1 MVDTPRAPSAHTVAS
16 RTGQVTHG
24 DTCSEY
30 GDTHTSRGLIMSQLS
45 QHRQR
50 VPSLGIV
57 AAQGRAPVLPSRPS
71 PLSSHPPTPVEFV
84 GGGPY
89 SSSSN
94 NNNSSSSSEQHS
106 HSCQSSHSRNVSAS
120 TWSLPFGS
128 PSNNSTSFP
137 RKHPGNFST
146 PDLSLS
152 KSASPS
158 TDSLNRQDTNSF
170 AGSSS
175 QLHHL
180 PLAYQL
186 TNHDTSS
193 KLDLANVH
201 PMSHHDNHRHDSFGS
216 QLPVPKGPANNGRR
230 RSISM
235 QKLFSLSSLKSSFGN
250 SRTSL
255 VSTPSSQNPPQTA
268 SSDRP
273 ASDSTTSSR
282 GVKRAAEDDYVVVKP
297 GQETMQPPLRKRKSS
312 SWFSRRK
319 SGLFTFNSHTSGSAI
334 VDDDMPQ
341 GPDAMVMDEPEV
353 VRPTIEHTQTIQSDS
368 SSERPASLYTTQTAQ
383 YPPVLP
389 PLSPISKTQTQS
401 SQYSQATRITQAQNF
416 ERPASHR
423 TYSSQSRVSQSSS
436 QRRPGYSPSARDAF
450 SPPPTLPE
458 LTRIETSFG
467 DSDMSDLFAQ
477 FGR

>member
-1 MVDTPRAPSAHTVAS
+1 
-16 RTGQVTHG
+16 
-24 DTCSEY
+24 
-30 GDTHTSRGLIMSQLS
+30 MSQLS

-57 AAQGRAPVLPSRPS
+57 ATHGRGPALPSRPS

-84 GGGPY
+84 GGTC
-89 SSSSN
+89 SN
-94 NNNSSSSSEQHS
+94 SNSNSSSEQDS
-106 HSCQSSHSRNVSAS
+106 RDNCQLPSANHSRTASAS

-128 PSNNSTSFP
+128 PSNTSTNTFP
-137 RKHPGNFST
+137 RKHPSSNFST
-146 PDLSLS
+146 PDLL
-152 KSASPS
+152 SASHSS
-158 TDSLNRQDTNSF
+158 TDSLYRQHTNSF

-186 TNHDTSS
+186 TNQDPSN
-193 KLDLANVH
+193 KLDFANVQT
-201 PMSHHDNHRHDSFGS
+201 MSHSDNSRHDSFGS
-216 QLPVPKGPANNGRR
+216 QLPVPKGASNNGRR

-273 ASDSTTSSR
+273 TSDSTTSSR
-282 GVKRAAEDDYVVVKP
+282 GVKRAAEEDYVVVKH
-297 GQETMQPPLRKRKSS
+297 GQDNSLQPPLRKKKSN

-319 SGLFTFNSHTSGSAI
+319 SGLFTFNSHNSGSAV

-341 GPDAMVMDEPEV
+341 GPDAMVLDEPEI
-353 VRPTIEHTQTIQSDS
+353 VRPTIEHTRTVQSDS
-368 SSERPASLYTTQTAQ
+368 SSEKPASLYITQTAQ
-383 YPPVLP
+383 HPPVLP
-389 PLSPISKTQTQS
+389 PLSPMSKTQTQS
-401 SQYSQATRITQAQNF
+401 SQYSQATQATQAQKF
-416 ERPASHR
+416 ERPVSHR
-423 TYSSQSRVSQSSS
+423 TFSSQSRVSRSSS
-436 QRRPGYSPSARDAF
+436 QRRPGYSPSAREAF

-467 DSDMSDLFAQ
+467 DSDMDDLFAQ

>member
-1 MVDTPRAPSAHTVAS
+1 
-16 RTGQVTHG
+16 
-24 DTCSEY
+24 
-30 GDTHTSRGLIMSQLS
+30 MSQLS

-50 VPSLGIV
+50 VPSLGII
-57 AAQGRAPVLPSRPS
+57 ATHGRGPVLPSRPS
-71 PLSSHPPTPVEFV
+71 PLSSHPPTPAEFV
-84 GGGPY
+84 VGTC
-89 SSSSN
+89 SN
-94 NNNSSSSSEQHS
+94 NSSSEQHS
-106 HSCQSSHSRNVSAS
+106 DNCQPRSGNHSRNVSAS

-128 PSNNSTSFP
+128 PSNNSTNTFP
-137 RKHPGNFST
+137 RKHPSSNFST
-146 PDLSLS
+146 PDLL
-152 KSASPS
+152 SASYSS
-158 TDSLNRQDTNSF
+158 TDSLYRQNTNSF

-186 TNHDTSS
+186 TNQDPSS
-193 KLDLANVH
+193 KLDLANVEA
-201 PMSHHDNHRHDSFGS
+201 MSHHDNHRHDSFGS
-216 QLPVPKGPANNGRR
+216 QLPVPKGPTNNGRR

-273 ASDSTTSSR
+273 TSDSTTSSR
-282 GVKRAAEDDYVVVKP
+282 GVKRAAEEDYVVVKH
-297 GQETMQPPLRKRKSS
+297 GQDNMQPPLRKRKSS

-319 SGLFTFNSHTSGSAI
+319 SGLFTFNSHNSGSAV

-341 GPDAMVMDEPEV
+341 GPDAMVLDQPEPEV
-353 VRPTIEHTQTIQSDS
+353 VRPTIEHTQTVQSHS
-368 SSERPASLYTTQTAQ
+368 SSERSASVYTTQTTQ
-383 YPPVLP
+383 LPPVLP
-389 PLSPISKTQTQS
+389 PLAPMSRAQTQS
-401 SQYSQATRITQAQNF
+401 SQYSEVTEAQKY

-423 TYSSQSRVSQSSS
+423 TYSSQSRVSRSSS
-436 QRRPGYSPSARDAF
+436 RQRPAYSPSAREAF

>member
-1 MVDTPRAPSAHTVAS
+1 
-16 RTGQVTHG
+16 
-24 DTCSEY
+24 
-30 GDTHTSRGLIMSQLS
+30 MSQLS

-57 AAQGRAPVLPSRPS
+57 AAHGRAPVLPSRPS

-84 GGGPY
+84 AGTY
-89 SSSSN
+89 SSSNS
-94 NNNSSSSSEQHS
+94 NSSSEAYSHS
-106 HSCQSSHSRNVSAS
+106 SCQSASATHSRTVSAS

-128 PSNNSTSFP
+128 PSNNSTTFP
-137 RKHPGNFST
+137 RKHPANFST

-193 KLDLANVH
+193 KLDLANVQA
-201 PMSHHDNHRHDSFGS
+201 MSHHDNHRHDSFGS
-216 QLPVPKGPANNGRR
+216 QLPVPKGPGNNGRR

-282 GVKRAAEDDYVVVKP
+282 GVKRAAEEDYVVVKH
-297 GQETMQPPLRKRKSS
+297 GQDNLQPPLRKRKSS

-319 SGLFTFNSHTSGSAI
+319 SGLFTFNSHNNESAV

-341 GPDAMVMDEPEV
+341 GPDAMMMDEPEV
-353 VRPTIEHTQTIQSDS
+353 VHPTIEHTQTVQSDS
-368 SSERPASLYTTQTAQ
+368 SSERPASLYTTQTTQ
-383 YPPVLP
+383 HPPVLP

-401 SQYSQATRITQAQNF
+401 SQYSQATQITHAQQF

-423 TYSSQSRVSQSSS
+423 TYSSQSRGSRSSS
-436 QRRPGYSPSARDAF
+436 QRRPGYSPSAREAF

-467 DSDMSDLFAQ
+467 DSDMSDLFSQ